1 LQIVGQKGMNPAV
14 ASLILSLESV
24 VSALAGW
31 IILHQQLSK
40 REIFGCILAFAA
52 IIIVQLPDKKS
63 NYKKS
68 A

>member
-1 LQIVGQKGMNPAV
+1 
-14 ASLILSLESV
+14 V

-63 NYKKS
+63 NNKKS